1 MLDTYA
7 FGELLGESGFR
18 DFSGVPCSYLAP
30 LINYAIN
37 EGRFVMAN
45 NEGEAVAIASGV
57 SLANSALGKH
67 SALSDK
73 SGSLSLT
80 SSIDAPVLSP
90 RSRLHNPDF
99 SSQILEC
106 PGKPSEECK
115 ENIESK
121 ESLDSIFSSLD
132 SESRTIAESLT
143 PKNPSEA
150 LPNSNNMR
158 DNASL
163 HLSRKVSAR
172 DSERG
177 EVFCDDFAC
186 FASEDEGAT
195 LGGSDRSPSDA
206 IKQKRA
212 KDKPS
217 TEYGVVLM
225 QNSGLSNALSPLT
238 SLNHTFGI
246 PILGF
251 VSLRGERDGQGRNTD
266 EPQHELLGVI
276 TDKLLAVCEIEYAFL
291 SPDFDEARKQVHR
304 AREVLESRRSFFFIV
319 RDKTFSKVALLKD
332 FRNSSLTQ
340 SLSEHGGATCSFT
353 SSKIPASPLV
363 QHSNLTQD
371 TRISEA
377 SHAQGLETNSES
389 NAGLDSMFDTSDSES
404 SSIESCIASQKSEL
418 AHKEA
423 HEILAS
429 CDDFRSFSSERAGSY
444 LGGSD
449 QTRTQKSPK
458 GAQEANLP
466 KEARET
472 LPTRLQALTTLHTI
486 ALDSQSVLLATTGK
500 CGRELYELGDTP
512 NQLYMVG
519 SMGCVG
525 ALGLGI
531 ALKSEKKIMA
541 VDGDSAL
548 LMRLGA
554 LSTNAYY
561 AKMRDRGNFCHIL
574 LDNESHDS
582 TGGQFNLSPFVDFC
596 AIARACGY
604 ERVCEARDVGELNEA
619 LRAFVECER
628 GGAWFVYLRIA
639 KGSKEPLGRP
649 KITPRQVAARLSA
662 FLTRETS
669 AQNVQGAQG

>member
-57 SLANSALGKH
+57 SLAGNSSLGERH

-106 PGKPSEECK
+106 SGKPSEECK

-163 HLSRKVSAR
+163 HLSRKVGAR

-251 VSLRGERDGQGRNTD
+251 VSLRGERDERGHNTD

-276 TDKLLAVCEIEYAFL
+276 TDKLLETCEIEYAFL
-291 SPDFDEARKQVHR
+291 SADFDEAKKQVLYAHK
-304 AREVLESRRSFFFIV
+304 VLESNKSFFFIV
-319 RDKTFSKVALLKD
+319 RDKTFIKV
-332 FRNSSLTQ
+332 
-340 SLSEHGGATCSFT
+340 
-353 SSKIPASPLV
+353 PLRYNPL
-363 QHSNLTQD
+363 QEMGLQND
-371 TRISEA
+371 DCPI
-377 SHAQGLETNSES
+377 AQT
-389 NAGLDSMFDTSDSES
+389 
-404 SSIESCIASQKSEL
+404 
-418 AHKEA
+418 
-423 HEILAS
+423 
-429 CDDFRSFSSERAGSY
+429 
-444 LGGSD
+444 
-449 QTRTQKSPK
+449 
-458 GAQEANLP
+458 QEA
-466 KEARET
+466 
-472 LPTRLQALTTLHTI
+472 LPTRLQALEVIQHI
-486 ALDSQSVLLATTGK
+486 AIESKSTLLATTGK

-531 ALKSEKKIMA
+531 ALKNETKVMA
-541 VDGDSAL
+541 IDGDSAL

-561 AKMRDRGNFCHIL
+561 AKIRDKGNFCHIV

-604 ERVCEARDVGELNEA
+604 ERVCEVCDVGELNEA

-649 KITPRQVAARLSA
+649 KITPKEVAARLSA
-662 FLTRETS
+662 FLTRGAS
-669 AQNVQGAQG
+669 AQSAQG

>member
-1 MLDTYA
+1 M
-7 FGELLGESGFR
+7 
-18 DFSGVPCSYLAP
+18 P
-30 LINYAIN
+30 
-37 EGRFVMAN
+37 
-45 NEGEAVAIASGV
+45 
-57 SLANSALGKH
+57 K
-67 SALSDK
+67 
-73 SGSLSLT
+73 
-80 SSIDAPVLSP
+80 
-90 RSRLHNPDF
+90 
-99 SSQILEC
+99 
-106 PGKPSEECK
+106 
-115 ENIESK
+115 
-121 ESLDSIFSSLD
+121 
-132 SESRTIAESLT
+132 IAESLT

-251 VSLRGERDGQGRNTD
+251 VSLRGERDERGYNTD

-276 TDKLLAVCEIEYAFL
+276 TDKLLETCEIEYAFL
-291 SPDFDEARKQVHR
+291 SADFDEAKKQVLYAHK
-304 AREVLESRRSFFFIV
+304 VLESNKSFFFIV
-319 RDKTFSKVALLKD
+319 RDKTFLKV
-332 FRNSSLTQ
+332 
-340 SLSEHGGATCSFT
+340 
-353 SSKIPASPLV
+353 PLRYNPL
-363 QHSNLTQD
+363 QEMGLQND
-371 TRISEA
+371 DCPI
-377 SHAQGLETNSES
+377 AQT
-389 NAGLDSMFDTSDSES
+389 
-404 SSIESCIASQKSEL
+404 
-418 AHKEA
+418 
-423 HEILAS
+423 
-429 CDDFRSFSSERAGSY
+429 
-444 LGGSD
+444 
-449 QTRTQKSPK
+449 
-458 GAQEANLP
+458 QEA
-466 KEARET
+466 
-472 LPTRLQALTTLHTI
+472 LPTRLQALEVIQHI
-486 ALDSQSVLLATTGK
+486 AIESKSTLLATTGK

-531 ALKSEKKIMA
+531 ALKNETKVMA
-541 VDGDSAL
+541 IDGDSAL

-561 AKMRDRGNFCHIL
+561 AKIRDKGNFCHIV

-596 AIARACGY
+596 AIARASGY
-604 ERVCEARDVGELNEA
+604 ECVYHAHDLSELGEV
-619 LRAFVECER
+619 LRAFIDCER

-649 KITPRQVAARLSA
+649 KITPKQVATRLSR
-662 FLTRETS
+662 FLAISNGGEE
-669 AQNVQGAQG
+669 

>member
-90 RSRLHNPDF
+90 RSRLHNPDLPSGISSLRSSI

-106 PGKPSEECK
+106 SGKPSEECK

-163 HLSRKVSAR
+163 HLSRKVGAR

-251 VSLRGERDGQGRNTD
+251 VSLRGERDERGHNTD

-276 TDKLLAVCEIEYAFL
+276 TDKLLETCEIEYAFL
-291 SPDFDEARKQVHR
+291 SADFDEAKKQVLYAHK
-304 AREVLESRRSFFFIV
+304 VLESNKSFFFIV
-319 RDKTFSKVALLKD
+319 RDKTFIKV
-332 FRNSSLTQ
+332 
-340 SLSEHGGATCSFT
+340 
-353 SSKIPASPLV
+353 PLRYNPL
-363 QHSNLTQD
+363 QEMGLQND
-371 TRISEA
+371 DCPI
-377 SHAQGLETNSES
+377 AQT
-389 NAGLDSMFDTSDSES
+389 
-404 SSIESCIASQKSEL
+404 
-418 AHKEA
+418 
-423 HEILAS
+423 
-429 CDDFRSFSSERAGSY
+429 
-444 LGGSD
+444 
-449 QTRTQKSPK
+449 
-458 GAQEANLP
+458 QEA
-466 KEARET
+466 
-472 LPTRLQALTTLHTI
+472 LPTRLQALEVIQHI
-486 ALDSQSVLLATTGK
+486 AIESKSTLLATTGK

-531 ALKSEKKIMA
+531 ALKNETKVIA
-541 VDGDSAL
+541 IDGDSAL

-561 AKMRDRGNFCHIL
+561 AKIRDRGNFCHIL

-596 AIARACGY
+596 AIARASGY
-604 ERVCEARDVGELNEA
+604 ECVYHARDVSELGEV
-619 LRAFVECER
+619 LRAFIDCER

-649 KITPRQVAARLSA
+649 KITPKQVATRLSR
-662 FLTRETS
+662 FLAISNGGEE
-669 AQNVQGAQG
+669 